1 MRRAE
6 WSFPVAVANGAP
18 GRPGC
23 DLAGCRLSGEGVHL
37 GLGILEWQGPLLIRG
52 SALRKTPWHPWTMGK
67 LRRMVLGHED
77 KETAEQRVRRLND
90 NRFNGYIQPVV
101 PAIVELYDKIAALE
115 ARIEE
120 LSSKA

>member
-1 MRRAE
+1 
-6 WSFPVAVANGAP
+6 
-18 GRPGC
+18 
-23 DLAGCRLSGEGVHL
+23 
-37 GLGILEWQGPLLIRG
+37 
-52 SALRKTPWHPWTMGK
+52 MGK
-67 LRRMVLGHED
+67 LRRMMLGHED

-101 PAIVELYDKIAALE
+101 PAIVDLYDKIAALE